1 MQTLL
6 DKPTRRGRKP
16 SAMKLSLHPAE
27 QYARDAVEGKIV
39 VGRHVQLA
47 CERHIRDLDHGR
59 ERGLWFDREQAS
71 IAIDL
76 FSLLCH
82 SKGEWRGKTVI
93 LEPWQQ
99 FIVWSIFGWMRKNSS
114 GETIR
119 RFRVA
124 YMEVARGNGKTTL
137 MAGVGIK
144 LLKFDNE
151 GAAEVYCAATKREQA
166 AFVHGEAVRM
176 IKSSPH
182 LSSILKITATSVHDE
197 ATGSVFKP
205 LSSDKEGEHGRSTHG
220 GIVDEVHVHKDRECI
235 DIIDTSMGKRRQPLL
250 LMITTAGKHPSGVAW
265 DFRKFGI
272 DVLEGLITGPS
283 ADEFFCYTAGLD
295 DGDDWKDENVW
306 IKANPNLGVS
316 VKLEDLKAKCDRAQH
331 TLSYQNPFRQLH
343 LNQWVGSSK
352 ADISMDAWKRCGGPL
367 ELEKLRARPCC
378 AGLDMAA
385 QFDLNAFCLCWPAT
399 RADPYWYYLW
409 WFWAPEARERK
420 RERLTRLTYD
430 GWAKQG
436 FIKITEGDVA
446 DYNVIQADIEEICRT
461 YKVQEIGFDPYNA
474 TQLEQN
480 LTKNGHKMIL
490 IRQGFGTLHAPT
502 KMLDSNVV
510 AGTIRHGDNPVAAWM
525 ASNVVYR
532 RDTINGSMMPHKEK
546 SAGKIDGIAAAVMAT
561 GRAMVMPE
569 PINLDDYVIN
579 WV

>member
-1 MQTLL
+1 MMVT
-6 DKPTRRGRKP
+6 
-16 SAMKLSLHPAE
+16 LHPAE
-27 QYARDAVEGKIV
+27 QYVRDVLDGDIV
-39 VGRHVQLA
+39 TGLLVRQA
-47 CERHIRDLDHGR
+47 CERHVRDL
-59 ERGLWFDREQAS
+59 ERIGTPGWEYWFDRESAQD
-71 IAIDL
+71 AID
-76 FSLLCH
+76 FFALCKH
-82 SKGEWRGKTVI
+82 SKGKEWRGKPI
-93 LEPWQQ
+93 ELQPWQQ
-99 FIVWSIFGWMRKNSS
+99 FVVWNVFGWRRADGS
-114 GETIR
+114 R
-119 RFRVA
+119 RFRYVYEEQARKQGKSTKVA
-124 YMEVARGNGKTTL
+124 
-137 MAGVGIK
+137 GIALK
-144 LLKFDNE
+144 LTGFDGE
-151 GAAEVYCAATKREQA
+151 GGAEVYAAATKRKQA
-166 AFVHGEAVRM
+166 KIVFGEAQRM
-176 IKSSPH
+176 IKASPD
-182 LSSILKITATSVHDE
+182 LSAMFEVFAESIVFPFQESKFEPLGAD
-197 ATGSVFKP
+197 TG
-205 LSSDKEGEHGRSTHG
+205 GEHGLNVHG
-220 GIVDEVHVHKDRECI
+220 AIIDEVHAHKSRELI
-235 DIIDTSMGKRRQPLL
+235 DILDTGTASRTNWLIW
-250 LMITTAGKHPSGVAW
+250 MITTAGTHPSGPAW
-265 DFRKFGI
+265 DYRRHSEA
-272 DVLEGLITGPS
+272 VLGGSVKDE
-283 ADEFFCYTAGLD
+283 EFFAYIASLD
-295 DGDDWKDENVW
+295 PEDEWKEERNW

-316 VKLEDLKAKCDRAQH
+316 VSLDYLRAKFNRSQDSPVLVQA
-331 TLSYQNPFRQLH
+331 FRQLH

-352 ADISMDAWKRCGGPL
+352 ADISMDAWKRCGGPIDI
-367 ELEKLRARPCC
+367 EKLRSRPCC

-446 DYNVIQADIEEICRT
+446 DYNVIQADIEDICRT

-510 AGTIRHGDNPVAAWM
+510 AGTVRHGDNPVAAWM

-569 PINLDDYVIN
+569 PINLDDYVVN